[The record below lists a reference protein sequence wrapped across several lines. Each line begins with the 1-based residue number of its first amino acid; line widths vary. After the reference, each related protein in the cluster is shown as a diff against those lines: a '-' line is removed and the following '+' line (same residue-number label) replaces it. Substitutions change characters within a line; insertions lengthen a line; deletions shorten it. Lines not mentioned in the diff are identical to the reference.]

1 MFGRKKI
8 ESLENRIEDLQ
19 EEQRNY
25 TELLTNALVEA
36 ATTDEGLGYISA
48 LETSAGALSRAFAA
62 GIVEGANAEMFTPWT
77 MAQIGRSLVETGETI
92 WYRPAGNRLIRV
104 DNYGIQP
111 SGTYQLNINGAD
123 PIVTG
128 PDRVLHVR
136 WNVDVSSG
144 RGVGPLTTARVLKQL
159 MNKLEVSIGN
169 ELNAAVGYLLPIP
182 TDGASGNIESL
193 KADIANLKG
202 KIAVIETARQ
212 AWGQGMNQGPRNE
225 YALDRLGPD
234 IPDSSVRLFESAT
247 RAVFTACG
255 FPVSLAIDADGTGQR
270 EAWRRYLHGTVA
282 PLGRLVIQ
290 AASDISLSVSL
301 DWQNLFA
308 SDITGRARAFQ
319 SLVGAGMDINQAA
332 TASGLLNT
340 DDT

>member
-8 ESLENRIEDLQ
+8 DNLENRIQELQ
-19 EEQRNY
+19 AEQRNY

-36 ATTDEGLGYISA
+36 ATTDEGLGYVSA
-48 LETSAGALSRAFAA
+48 LETAAGALSRAFAA
-62 GIVEGANAEMFTPWT
+62 GIVEGANADMFSPWV
-77 MAQIGRSLVETGETI
+77 MAQIGRSLVETGETV

-111 SGTYQLNINGAD
+111 SGTYQLNIDGAD
-123 PIVTG
+123 PVMTG
-128 PDRVLHVR
+128 PDRVLHIR
-136 WNVDVSSG
+136 WNIDISSK
-144 RGVGPLTTARVLKQL
+144 RGLGPLTTARTLKTML
-159 MNKLEVSIGN
+159 NKLEVSMAN

-182 TDGASGNIESL
+182 ADGSSANIDSL
-193 KADIANLKG
+193 KQDIANLKG
-202 KIAVIETARQ
+202 KIAVIETARL

-225 YALDRLGPD
+225 YTLDRLGPN
-234 IPDSSVRLFESAT
+234 IPTSSIGLFEAAQ

-290 AASDISLSVSL
+290 AASDISLVVSL

-319 SLVGAGMDINQAA
+319 SLVGAGMDIAQAA

-340 DDT
+340 DDS